1 MCFVSEQKVRSL
13 VHFVTFPE
21 SAVWSPGSRENS
33 LGREVTSLI
42 AKQRQ
47 FRGDWM
53 AMAVVLA
60 AAVGR
65 YCGLDTWAR
74 HQSGVWTEQLADLA
88 GPLMLSR
95 SRAAY

>member
-1 MCFVSEQKVRSL
+1 M
-13 VHFVTFPE
+13 TFPE
-21 SAVWSPGSRENS
+21 SAVCSPSSRENS

-53 AMAVVLA
+53 AAVAAMAVVVVVALV
-60 AAVGR
+60 VGR
-65 YCGLDTWAR
+65 YCGLDTWAWHR
-74 HQSGVWTEQLADLA
+74 SGVWTEQLADLA